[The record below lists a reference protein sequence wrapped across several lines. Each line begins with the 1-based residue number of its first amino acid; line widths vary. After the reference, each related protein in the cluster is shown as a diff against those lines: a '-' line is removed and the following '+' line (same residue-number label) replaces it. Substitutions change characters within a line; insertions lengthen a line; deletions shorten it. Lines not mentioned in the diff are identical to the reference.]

1 MELYL
6 GGRAQG
12 KLALALQRYPHA
24 KVFDETCREENLSDA
39 DVVIW
44 NHFHLFVK
52 TWLSQEKEPT
62 QIWEM
67 VADLLDQHP
76 DMVVICDEIGN
87 GIVPMDQEER
97 RYREETGRLLCKI
110 AARADKVERILCGI
124 PQRIK

>member
-44 NHFHLFVK
+44 NHLHLFVK

-76 DMVVICDEIGN
+76 GMVVICDEIGN

-124 PQRIK
+124 SRRIK